1 MTMYNL
7 FTINLRHIKF
17 LGIIIFSLLL
27 STQVFADKR
36 IDKRFEKDLKKVS
49 KDNGFINNT
58 GKIYP
63 IDNIYD
69 KKSTILIVYTHG
81 SLGDQTLDK
90 CKKKW
95 NQVPPIIL
103 NLHDKKIKDFKVK
116 IYHLCS
122 GVRGWTENHWRKMD
136 DIYKNVKKNNFSK
149 IIKDDFDRIKFDIAK
164 QSLKQKVI
172 IDKVDELVNLSF
184 ENIIL
189 AGHSAGGWAS
199 ITLKSKYPNKISG
212 AIAINPAF
220 AGKINNRREWKFWE
234 LHRAYEINRIDLKNV
249 NNTMMYVHD
258 KDGYETS
265 ETLSFLNLDT
275 VEYKDISKSNCKAK
289 LIFGKHHGIPLTKCF
304 AESDINQKEM
314 IKFLEGIF

>member
-1 MTMYNL
+1 M
-7 FTINLRHIKF
+7 INLRHMKF

-27 STQVFADKR
+27 STQAFADK
-36 IDKRFEKDLKKVS
+36 KFEKDLKKVS
-49 KDNGFINNT
+49 KGNGFVDDL

-63 IDNIYD
+63 IDNISD

-81 SLGDQTLDK
+81 SGNDQNIDK

-95 NQVPPIIL
+95 NKVPPIIF
-103 NLHDKKIKDFKVK
+103 NLHDKKIKDLKVK

-136 DIYKNVKKNNFSK
+136 DIFKNASKSNFSK
-149 IIKDDFDRIKFDIAK
+149 IIKDDFDRIKFDGAK
-164 QSLKQKVI
+164 QFRKQKVI
-172 IDKVDELVNLSF
+172 INKIDELSNLGF

-220 AGKINNRREWKFWE
+220 SGTLKNRKEWKFWE
-234 LHRAYEINRIDLKNV
+234 LLREYGISQINLTSLKN
-249 NNTMMYVHD
+249 TLIYVHD
-258 KDGYETS
+258 KDDHENS
-265 ETLSFLNLDT
+265 KSLSFLKLDT
-275 VEYKDISKSNCKAK
+275 VVYKDISNTDCKAK
-289 LIFGKHHGIPLTKCF
+289 LIFGKHHGISLTKCF
-304 AESDINQKEM
+304 ADSDVNQKEV

>member
-1 MTMYNL
+1 M
-7 FTINLRHIKF
+7 KF

-27 STQVFADKR
+27 STQAFADK
-36 IDKRFEKDLKKVS
+36 KFEKDLKKVS
-49 KDNGFINNT
+49 KDNGFLDDL

-63 IDNIYD
+63 IDNISD
-69 KKSTILIVYTHG
+69 KKSRILIVYTHG

-90 CKKKW
+90 CNKKW
-95 NQVPPIIL
+95 NKVPPIIF
-103 NLHDKKIKDFKVK
+103 NLHNKKIKDFKVK

-149 IIKDDFDRIKFDIAK
+149 IIKDDFDRIKFDSAK

-172 IDKVDELVNLSF
+172 INKVDELISLGF

-249 NNTMMYVHD
+249 NNTMIYVHD

-304 AESDINQKEM
+304 AESDVNQKEM

>member
-1 MTMYNL
+1 M
-7 FTINLRHIKF
+7 INLRHMKF

-27 STQVFADKR
+27 STQAFADK
-36 IDKRFEKDLKKVS
+36 KFEKDLKKIS
-49 KDNGFINNT
+49 KDNGFVDDL

-63 IDNIYD
+63 IDNISD

-81 SLGDQTLDK
+81 SGNDQNIDK

-95 NQVPPIIL
+95 NKVPPIIF
-103 NLHDKKIKDFKVK
+103 NLHDKKIKDLKVK

-136 DIYKNVKKNNFSK
+136 DIFKNASKSNFSK
-149 IIKDDFDRIKFDIAK
+149 IIKDDFDRIKFDDAK
-164 QSLKQKVI
+164 QFRKQKVI
-172 IDKVDELVNLSF
+172 INKIDELSNLGF

-220 AGKINNRREWKFWE
+220 SGTLKNRKEWKFWE
-234 LHRAYEINRIDLKNV
+234 LLREYGISQINLTSLKN
-249 NNTMMYVHD
+249 TLIYVHD
-258 KDGYETS
+258 KDDHENS
-265 ETLSFLNLDT
+265 KSLSFLKLDT
-275 VEYKDISKSNCKAK
+275 VVYKDISNTDCKAK

-304 AESDINQKEM
+304 AESDVNQKEM

>member
-1 MTMYNL
+1 M
-7 FTINLRHIKF
+7 INLRHMKF

-27 STQVFADKR
+27 STQAFADK
-36 IDKRFEKDLKKVS
+36 KFEKDLKKIS
-49 KDNGFINNT
+49 KDNGFVDDL

-63 IDNIYD
+63 IDNISD

-81 SLGDQTLDK
+81 SGNDQNIDK

-95 NQVPPIIL
+95 NKVPSIIF
-103 NLHDKKIKDFKVK
+103 NLHDKKIKDLKVK

-136 DIYKNVKKNNFSK
+136 DFYKNVKKNNLSK
-149 IIKDDFDRIKFDIAK
+149 IIKDDFDRIKFDSAK

-172 IDKVDELVNLSF
+172 INKVDELISLGF

-249 NNTMMYVHD
+249 NNTMIYVHD
-258 KDGYETS
+258 KDDHENS
-265 ETLSFLNLDT
+265 KSLSFLNLDT

-304 AESDINQKEM
+304 AESDVNQKEM

>member
-1 MTMYNL
+1 M
-7 FTINLRHIKF
+7 INLRHMKF

-27 STQVFADKR
+27 STQAFADK
-36 IDKRFEKDLKKVS
+36 KFEKDLKKVS
-49 KDNGFINNT
+49 KGNGFVDDL

-63 IDNIYD
+63 IDNISD
-69 KKSTILIVYTHG
+69 KKSRILIVYTHG

-90 CKKKW
+90 CNKKW
-95 NQVPPIIL
+95 NKVPPIIF
-103 NLHDKKIKDFKVK
+103 NLHNKKIKDFKVK

-149 IIKDDFDRIKFDIAK
+149 IIKDDFDRIKFDSAK

-172 IDKVDELVNLSF
+172 INKVDELISLGF

-249 NNTMMYVHD
+249 NNTMIYVHD

-304 AESDINQKEM
+304 AESDVNQKEM
-314 IKFLEGIF
+314 NKFLEGIF

>member
-1 MTMYNL
+1 M
-7 FTINLRHIKF
+7 INLRHMKF

-27 STQVFADKR
+27 STQAFADK
-36 IDKRFEKDLKKVS
+36 KFEKDLKKIS
-49 KDNGFINNT
+49 KDNGFVDNL

-63 IDNIYD
+63 IDNISD

-81 SLGDQTLDK
+81 SGNDQNIDK

-95 NQVPPIIL
+95 NKVPPIIF
-103 NLHDKKIKDFKVK
+103 NLHDKKIKDLKVK

-136 DIYKNVKKNNFSK
+136 DIFKNASKSNFSK
-149 IIKDDFDRIKFDIAK
+149 IIKDDFDRIKFDGAK
-164 QSLKQKVI
+164 QFRKQKVI
-172 IDKVDELVNLSF
+172 INKIDELSNLGF

-220 AGKINNRREWKFWE
+220 SGTLKNRKEWKFWE
-234 LHRAYEINRIDLKNV
+234 LLREYGISQINLTSLKN
-249 NNTMMYVHD
+249 TLIYVHD
-258 KDGYETS
+258 KDDHENS
-265 ETLSFLNLDT
+265 KSLSFLKLDT
-275 VEYKDISKSNCKAK
+275 VVYKDISNTDCKAK

-304 AESDINQKEM
+304 AESDVNQKEM